1 MSKIAHRSVSRWTP
15 WLGSS
20 IWFPIGLFLSSYPF
34 QFQNISFA
42 CNVLS
47 TAFYKL
53 IRQYPYCKEHFLCH
67 QWRAETTYLFQASDS
82 SQRWSLSAF
91 QERSIFW
98 PTSQPGLASKAACA
112 PPGSAT
118 SKTTLGHCSRWGDTG
133 DQSGGAGSVLKGDTA
148 SMQAVTRGGGDEIWD
163 VVELLFL
170 QWDSY
175 KGQGRCN
182 RNICCPLRSGGGWMV
197 MLEMRAVSI

>member
-1 MSKIAHRSVSRWTP
+1 MSKIAHWSVSRWTP
-15 WLGSS
+15 WTGSS
-20 IWFPIGLFLSSYPF
+20 IWFPIGLFLSNYPF
-34 QFQNISFA
+34 KFQNISFA

-53 IRQYPYCKEHFLCH
+53 IRRQCPYCKEHFLCH
-67 QWRAETTYLFQASDS
+67 QWRAETTYLFQASDP

-118 SKTTLGHCSRWGDTG
+118 SKTTLGHCRRWGDTG
-133 DQSGGAGSVLKGDTA
+133 DQSGGAGGVLEHFQDSKHAGCNKR
-148 SMQAVTRGGGDEIWD
+148 RGGWD
-163 VVELLFL
+163 MGRGGAVGFAV
-170 QWDSY
+170 
-175 KGQGRCN
+175 GQ
-182 RNICCPLRSGGGWMV
+182 L
-197 MLEMRAVSI
+197 